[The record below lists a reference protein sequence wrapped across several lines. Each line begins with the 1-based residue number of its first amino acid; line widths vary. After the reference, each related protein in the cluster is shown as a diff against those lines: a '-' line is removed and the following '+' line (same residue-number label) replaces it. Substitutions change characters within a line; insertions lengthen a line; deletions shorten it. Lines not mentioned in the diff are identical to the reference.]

1 MRRSVE
7 FVGFAGVAALVHLA
21 FFAYASPDDGA
32 DAGGVGG
39 EAIVTL
45 RGAPDSIAEVI
56 EEWTRPPATH
66 TPDVVE
72 QPRLITETVEMAQL
86 HIDEAPAAKIK
97 TAALTTEAPE
107 FKRPIIPQ
115 ALDLVKPEVARPQEL
130 QAPEVLQEAALKRPE
145 MQDQPLRPKT
155 QPQQLV
161 LDQQIKTPTVET
173 TPPPPPPPEPE
184 PEPEPEPAPKPK
196 VKPEPK
202 PKPKAKP
209 SDRNKAASQGSV
221 TQKAA
226 GTGGTQQAGSSG
238 ISKVKALSKGKEAKL
253 LTVWGSKIRTRIER
267 RKKSPRGVKGGGTTH
282 LNLRVSPAGQLLSV
296 SVAKSSGN
304 ANLDQAALSAVKRAG
319 KFPKAPKELGKQSY
333 RFSIPIRMK

>member
-1 MRRSVE
+1 MRRGVE

-21 FFAYASPDDGA
+21 IFAYAPSDDGA
-32 DAGGVGG
+32 DAGGIGG

-45 RGAPDSIAEVI
+45 QGAPDSIAEVI
-56 EEWTRPPATH
+56 EEWTRPPETH

-72 QPRLITETVEMAQL
+72 QPDVITETVEMAHL

-97 TAALTTEAPE
+97 IAALTSEAPE
-107 FKRPIIPQ
+107 VKRPIIPQ

-155 QPQQLV
+155 QPQQMV

-184 PEPEPEPAPKPK
+184 PEPKPK

-226 GTGGTQQAGSSG
+226 GTGGTQQAGSSDT
-238 ISKVKALSKGKEAKL
+238 SKVKALSKGKEAKL

-304 ANLDQAALSAVKRAG
+304 AKLDRAALSAVKRAG